1 VWALPQKFGVA
12 LSLLAPFYVGELKQT
27 VQSLTQKNSMYNLT
41 LTSRATALLSFGF
54 GTILFSLFLYFG
66 ESIVPIMVG
75 VKFVI
80 VAILV
85 NSILFLTNIILAITN
100 SKNRMELL
108 KTCGILLLNIPIAIL
123 YFYIVIS
130 IEFSSKF

>member
-1 VWALPQKFGVA
+1 MGVTPKIWGRA
-12 LSLLAPFYVGELKQT
+12 FTTRSLLRRGAQT
-27 VQSLTQKNSMYNLT
+27 DRSIANAKKNSMYNLT

-85 NSILFLTNIILAITN
+85 NSILFFTNIILAITN

-130 IEFSSKF
+130 IKFSSKF

>member
-1 VWALPQKFGVA
+1 MGVTPKIWGRA
-12 LSLLAPFYVGELKQT
+12 FTTRSLLRRGAQT
-27 VQSLTQKNSMYNLT
+27 DRSIANAKNNSMYNLT
-41 LTSRATALLSFGF
+41 LTSRAIALLSFGF

-100 SKNRMELL
+100 SENRIELL
-108 KTCGILLLNIPIAIL
+108 KTCAILLLNIPIAIL